1 MTLGREAVAGRAS
14 ESSPMQFAA
23 QLFGSLD
30 ELDSRY
36 RSEPRGASGAQ
47 EILEDYLRE
56 VEAAADS
63 ELLTSILLLDE
74 TGRHLVHGAAPSLPQ
89 AYCEAI
95 DGIEIGPE
103 VGSCGTAA
111 FVGHSIYV
119 TDIASDPLWVNFR
132 DLALEHGLRAC
143 WSTPIFDDAGKL
155 LGTFAIYY
163 RTPRA
168 PHPEEIEAI
177 NALSQRVARV
187 VSTHR

>member
-1 MTLGREAVAGRAS
+1 M
-14 ESSPMQFAA
+14 MHFAA

-30 ELDSRY
+30 ELDSRFEGQPGDGGN
-36 RSEPRGASGAQ
+36 REA
-47 EILEDYLRE
+47 ILDEYLRQ

-74 TGRHLVHGAAPSLPQ
+74 SGQHLVHGAAPNLPE

-119 TDIASDPLWVNFR
+119 TDIASDPLWANFR

-143 WSTPIFDDAGKL
+143 WSTPIFDQSSKL
-155 LGTFAIYY
+155 IGTFAIYY

-168 PHPEEIEAI
+168 PHPQEVQAI
-177 NALSQRVARV
+177 NELSARVARAV
-187 VSTHR
+187 EAHR